1 MAPRDRPQ
9 VIASCEMPRARC
21 GLVFMTMSD
30 AGWLA
35 LAVASGVLIA
45 AAWVSR
51 ERAIHRR
58 RRQRFTGE
66 EKRE

>member
-1 MAPRDRPQ
+1 MRDAACAMRPG
-9 VIASCEMPRARC
+9 VHD
-21 GLVFMTMSD
+21 LSD